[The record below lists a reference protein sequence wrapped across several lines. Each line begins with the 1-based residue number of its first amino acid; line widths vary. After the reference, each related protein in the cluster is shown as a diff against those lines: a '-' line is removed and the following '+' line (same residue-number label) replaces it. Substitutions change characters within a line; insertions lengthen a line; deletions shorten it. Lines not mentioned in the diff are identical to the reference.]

1 MTTNLMLGLCF
12 IIYCGCCMCKDC
24 HIIVSRPIDD
34 EEASDSDGEDVEDGT
49 VLSDEES
56 DFD

>member
-1 MTTNLMLGLCF
+1 
-12 IIYCGCCMCKDC
+12 MCKDC
-24 HIIVSRPIDD
+24 HIIVSRPID

-49 VLSDEES
+49 VLFDDES

>member
-1 MTTNLMLGLCF
+1 MIL
-12 IIYCGCCMCKDC
+12 YCGCCMCKDG

>member
-1 MTTNLMLGLCF
+1 M
-12 IIYCGCCMCKDC
+12 IYCGCCMCKDC
-24 HIIVSRPIDD
+24 HIIVTRSRPIDD

-49 VLSDEES
+49 VLSDDES